1 MPPAAG
7 DPPDQKTSVRRI
19 PIPANLVGST
29 LAQIDNL
36 AELKLTLRVAAL
48 LAEQP
53 ARRGIPPSLGLVEL
67 LDDAVLR
74 QSSATETDGIATPDA
89 AIRTALADSVRRET
103 LSAIRD
109 RGEIRVLINDRD
121 CQQYLARSGLQPLS
135 PESVADEA
143 AAVHPLGHQPTLQP
157 AGRVTNIFTLYER
170 HIGTIGHNVGEQL
183 VAAEEEYPA
192 AWIEAAFDLAVE
204 HNARSWQYVVVIL
217 RRWLQE
223 GRPAKTIAS
232 RNRQRDQHHEHGK
245 PGRDSAPDSRTGYV
259 EEVRRLYGGRLPWES
274 DADQREATGS

>member
-7 DPPDQKTSVRRI
+7 DPPHQKTSVRRI

-36 AELKLTLRVAAL
+36 AELKLALRVAAL
-48 LAEQP
+48 LAAQP
-53 ARRGIPPSLGLVEL
+53 TRRGIPPSLGLVEL

-89 AIRTALADSVRRET
+89 AIHTALADNLRRAT
-103 LSAIRD
+103 LSAIRKD
-109 RGEIRVLINDRD
+109 GDIRIFINDQD
-121 CQQYLARSGLQPLS
+121 CQQYLAKSGLQPLP
-135 PESVADEA
+135 PESVDIKA
-143 AAVHPLGHQPTLQP
+143 AAVHPLGYQPTRRP
-157 AGRVTNIFTLYER
+157 AGRVANIFALYER
-170 HIGTIGHNVGEQL
+170 HIGAIGHNVGEQL

-192 AWIEAAFDLAVE
+192 AWIEAAFDLAAE
-204 HNARSWQYVVVIL
+204 HNAHSWQYVVAIL

-223 GRPAKTIAS
+223 GRPAETIAS

-245 PGRDSAPDSRTGYV
+245 PGRDSAPDSRTGYL
-259 EEVRRLYGGRLPWES
+259 ESYQRRYGRLPWEP
-274 DADQREATGS
+274 AAPTGGTGG

>member
-36 AELKLTLRVAAL
+36 AELKLTFRVAAL
-48 LAEQP
+48 LAVKT
-53 ARRGIPPSLGLVEL
+53 ARRGVPPSLGLDEL

-74 QSSATETDGIATPDA
+74 QSSATETDGIAAPDA
-89 AIRTALADSVRRET
+89 AIRTALADNLRRAT
-103 LSAIRD
+103 LSAIRQD
-109 RGEIRVLINDRD
+109 GDIRIFINDQD
-121 CQQYLARSGLQPLS
+121 CQRYLQKSGLIALSHDAVAGQSHAATALQHEPTFQPSTRL
-135 PESVADEA
+135 
-143 AAVHPLGHQPTLQP
+143 
-157 AGRVTNIFTLYER
+157 TNIFALYEK
-170 HIGTIGHNVGEQL
+170 HIGPIGHNAGLQL
-183 VAAEEEYPA
+183 LAAEAEYPA
-192 AWIEAAFDLAVE
+192 TWIEDAFAIAAE
-204 HNARSWQYVVVIL
+204 HNARSWQYVVAIL

-223 GRPAKTIAS
+223 GRPAETIAS

>member
-7 DPPDQKTSVRRI
+7 DPPDRKTSVRRI
-19 PIPANLVGST
+19 PIPANLVGAT

-36 AELKLTLRVAAL
+36 AELKLALRVAAL

-53 ARRGIPPSLGLVEL
+53 NRGGIPPSLGLAEL
-67 LDDAVLR
+67 LDDAVLQ
-74 QSSATETDGIATPDA
+74 QSNATETDGAATPDA
-89 AIRTALADSVRRET
+89 AIRTALADNLRRGT
-103 LSAIRD
+103 LSAIQD
-109 RGEIRVLINDRD
+109 RGEIRVLINDQD
-121 CQQYLARSGLQPLS
+121 CQQYLAKSGLQPLP
-135 PESVADEA
+135 PESVSDPA
-143 AAVHPLGHQPTLQP
+143 AAFRQLGYQPTLRP
-157 AGRVTNIFTLYER
+157 AGRVANIFTLYER

-192 AWIEAAFDLAVE
+192 AWIEAAFDMAAE
-204 HNARSWQYVVVIL
+204 HNARSWQYVVAIL

-223 GRPAKTIAS
+223 GRPAEPTAS